1 MHVQRNAKI
10 YDTPLSTFDGR
21 RPGAG
26 MVAGMATWVQPRTL
40 AAQTQIKVVAH
51 LAVNAPAEYVRLTL
65 VAFVSEK

>member
-1 MHVQRNAKI
+1 MR
-10 YDTPLSTFDGR
+10 TFDCR

-26 MVAGMATWVQPRTL
+26 VLAGMAARIQSRTL
-40 AAQTQIKVVAH
+40 AAQAQVKVVAH